1 MLRALVGWFCAV
13 CATGRRSAARQGI
26 AVVRSSSAGACV
38 VSTDIL
44 YEGMDGVFAAGSLS
58 APKAR
63 IALQLALH
71 AVEQAGDSPAVRVWQ
86 DVFVKTAP

>member
-1 MLRALVGWFCAV
+1 MGALARWFCSA
-13 CATGRRSAARQGI
+13 CAAGRRSAVRQGI